1 MKNWKAELKTM
12 MLDGRWS
19 EAVVLMQNIIKNT
32 PDNPDAYLNM
42 VYLLEVILVEER
54 SLGTIDCEPMFYDEC
69 EALAVETFQAGCAK
83 FKNDPS
89 YMFFMGFITTW
100 CEWLYGMEET
110 AADNMMQ
117 EALRL
122 DPLNKIYL
130 WSSIGGRHYSN
141 ESDQEEAIYD
151 YTKMLLS
158 DAELV
163 KEVRDRGPIGDYYIE
178 GMDSAMKNAQLYF
191 DLNGSV
197 KK

>member
-1 MKNWKAELKTM
+1 M

-54 SLGTIDCEPMFYDEC
+54 SLGTIDCEPMFYDEY

-100 CEWLYGMEET
+100 CEWLYGMDET

-117 EALRL
+117 EAHRL

-141 ESDQEEAIYD
+141 ENDQEKDIYD